1 MFYRL
6 AATVQTADG
15 LDPPIKPIIFSS
27 FTVFRYLNGKH
38 MDAGD
43 LIPTGST
50 VVARSITL
58 W

>member
-43 LIPTGST
+43 LIPTWSHP
-50 VVARSITL
+50 